1 MKCLFETFLSEIP
14 IVRKWYLKGLPKG
27 WSRKGLDAG
36 DKPDLVEHPK
46 HSFTKLVSDVVLDCR
61 GREQG
66 VVDCEQEGEEG
77 VPRLTFHDLT
87 LLCQLLNSSCVS

>member
-61 GREQG
+61 RCEQG
-66 VVDCEQEGEEG
+66 VVDGEQEGEEG
-77 VPRLTFHDLT
+77 VPRLAFHDLT
-87 LLCQLLNSSCVS
+87 LLR